1 MEDFKDVKIIDQVLC
16 NDLGEKVGK
25 IAIIFC
31 IDTKKLK
38 KAVAKYCGD
47 VPCNLFVDIT
57 LTNPWTIV
65 IISGINKLDYHP
77 LGSDL
82 DAVRIMRER
91 NQKIK
96 EILG

>member
-38 KAVAKYCGD
+38 RVVAKYC
-47 VPCNLFVDIT
+47 VMF
-57 LTNPWTIV
+57 IV
-65 IISGINKLDYHP
+65 IFLWI
-77 LGSDL
+77 
-82 DAVRIMRER
+82 
-91 NQKIK
+91 
-96 EILG
+96 